1 MLRVAGE
8 KSTLLVPLPWIGFFN
23 RHHFVG
29 GRNLNV
35 TSSLVIRMHRKP
47 HKSGL
52 SRRTFSRTCL
62 ATAGLFA
69 TQSLQ
74 NGSAAFAE
82 GKDNKLPCFIA
93 TWKFGQQATDLSL
106 KTSKQ
111 GGSVLDSV
119 EQGIRLVEADRK
131 NTSVGDGGTPAA
143 NGIVQ
148 LDACIMNG
156 PGHGAGS
163 VAGIEGIRHPI
174 SVARKVMEQ
183 TPHVLLVG
191 KGAQDFAVSQGFE
204 VSDLLTP
211 GRKKA
216 WEAWKAK
223 QVDKPDLPI
232 GADNHDTIALVGVG
246 TDSQGNTVVAGGC
259 STSGLGYK
267 LPGRVGDSP
276 ILGSGLYVDNEVG
289 AAGATGIGEN
299 VMRYCSTFFIV
310 EQMRAGKSPE
320 EACVAAIERVDRI
333 DPFDLKDLHI
343 NFLAIDREGNVG
355 AAGTDKGFQY
365 SIARPGVSEVR
376 NAKWI
381 H

>member
-1 MLRVAGE
+1 MTTT
-8 KSTLLVPLPWIGFFN
+8 KI
-23 RHHFVG
+23 
-29 GRNLNV
+29 
-35 TSSLVIRMHRKP
+35 
-47 HKSGL
+47 
-52 SRRTFSRTCL
+52 SRRAFSRTCL
-62 ATAGLFA
+62 ANVGLVAGGSLFESA
-69 TQSLQ
+69 SFGQST
-74 NGSAAFAE
+74 GS
-82 GKDNKLPCFIA
+82 DLPCFIA
-93 TWKFGQQATDLSL
+93 TWNFGQKATDLSL
-106 KTSKQ
+106 KTKQ
-111 GGSVLDSV
+111 NGGSVLDGV
-119 EQGIRLVEADRK
+119 EQGIRLIEADRD

-143 NGIVQ
+143 NGVVQ

-174 SVARKVMEQ
+174 SVARKVMEA

-191 KGAQDFAVSQGFE
+191 KGAQDFAIKQGFE
-204 VSDLLTP
+204 VNNLLTP
-211 GRKKA
+211 NRKKA
-216 WEAWKAK
+216 WEEWKAK
-223 QVDKPDLPI
+223 QAQKPELPI

-246 TDSQGNTVVAGGC
+246 SDDRGKRVVAGGC

-289 AAGATGIGEN
+289 AAGATGLGEN

-310 EQMRAGKSPE
+310 EQMRTGKSPE
-320 EACVAAIERVDRI
+320 EACVAAIERI
-333 DPFDLKDLHI
+333 ANLDPLELKDLHV

-355 AAGTDKGFQY
+355 AAGTDKGFQF
-365 SIARPGVSEVR
+365 SIARPGMSEVR